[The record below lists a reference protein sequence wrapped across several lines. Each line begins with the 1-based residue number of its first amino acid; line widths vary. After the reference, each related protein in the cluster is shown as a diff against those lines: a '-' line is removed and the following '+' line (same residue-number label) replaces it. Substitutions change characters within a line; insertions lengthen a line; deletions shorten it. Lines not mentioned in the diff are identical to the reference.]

1 MPRFQLEPFAMPRPE
16 LDGGSTFVMH
26 LSVVLNISILLWH
39 NIVVYQNNIAN
50 ISVIKIWTLKL
61 NFYQLFYNKEEN
73 CIIMNNEFQY

>member
-50 ISVIKIWTLKL
+50 ISVIKIWTLCYINL
-61 NFYQLFYNKEEN
+61 NFEA
-73 CIIMNNEFQY
+73 EFLSIVL